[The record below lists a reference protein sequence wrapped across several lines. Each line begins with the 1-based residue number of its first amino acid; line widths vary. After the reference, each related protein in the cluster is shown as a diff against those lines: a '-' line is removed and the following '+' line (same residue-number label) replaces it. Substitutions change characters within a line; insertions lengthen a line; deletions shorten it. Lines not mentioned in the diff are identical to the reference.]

1 MECFAKIVKGC
12 NYFRNISFSRFLLYE
27 INIMNF
33 LNTSLIFTPEVFI
46 LCKKVWWPRGLPA
59 VDFDIPFTTTTFHY
73 SKRTERPFRSL
84 TIGKK
89 KSYRIYLN
97 FRKLLQF
104 FLETFQQLLETS
116 EVESFLSALA
126 DVPGSFPQNCFE
138 QVFCKAY
145 LRPSASVKKDLHSW
159 RYLRN
164 FSEFQK
170 CARLE
175 SVVFG
180 MQFTKKELH
189 YRLQCRHLRKLF
201 GVNIAN
207 CRFLEVFRRTS
218 CCTMQ
223 KFLLLLYKKVISLEK
238 LS

>member
-1 MECFAKIVKGC
+1 MECFAKIVKRC
-12 NYFRNISFSRFLLYE
+12 NYFRDISFSRFLLYE

-138 QVFCKAY
+138 QVLCKAN
-145 LRPSASVKKDLHSW
+145 LRVPASVKKGSPQLTLS
-159 RYLRN
+159 
-164 FSEFQK
+164 
-170 CARLE
+170 
-175 SVVFG
+175 
-180 MQFTKKELH
+180 
-189 YRLQCRHLRKLF
+189 
-201 GVNIAN
+201 
-207 CRFLEVFRRTS
+207 
-218 CCTMQ
+218 Q
-223 KFLLLLYKKVISLEK
+223 KFF
-238 LS
+238 

>member
-1 MECFAKIVKGC
+1 M
-12 NYFRNISFSRFLLYE
+12 
-27 INIMNF
+27 
-33 LNTSLIFTPEVFI
+33 
-46 LCKKVWWPRGLPA
+46 
-59 VDFDIPFTTTTFHY
+59 
-73 SKRTERPFRSL
+73 
-84 TIGKK
+84 
-89 KSYRIYLN
+89 
-97 FRKLLQF
+97 
-104 FLETFQQLLETS
+104 ETFQQLVETS
-116 EVESFLSALA
+116 EVEPFLSTLA
-126 DVPGSFPQNCFE
+126 DLPGSFPQNCLE
-138 QVFCKAY
+138 QVFCKAN
-145 LRPSASVKKDLHSW
+145 LRVSASVKKDLHSW

-189 YRLQCRHLRKLF
+189 YRLQSRHLRKLF